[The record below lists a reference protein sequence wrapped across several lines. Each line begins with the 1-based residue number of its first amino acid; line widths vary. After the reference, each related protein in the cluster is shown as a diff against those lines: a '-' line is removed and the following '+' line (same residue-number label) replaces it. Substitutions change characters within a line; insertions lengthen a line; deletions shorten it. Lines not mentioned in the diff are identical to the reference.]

1 MLRLTG
7 IALLCA
13 ALSAAGFLYIAA
25 EKRKVDALQE
35 ALYAVKLL
43 RIEVTRLLLPPG
55 RAIAALA
62 GQNKLLK
69 QLHEAGCPLEGEAL
83 RSALLRFGL
92 GKEEAAYLEALFV
105 AWPRLSAGQSAPFD
119 AAEEQLNQRLIQRK
133 KALEQ
138 NAALYPKLGVLAA
151 AAAFLLLI

>member
-25 EKRKVDALQE
+25 EKRRVDALQE

-43 RIEVTRLLLPPG
+43 RVEVTRLLLPPG
-55 RAIAALA
+55 RAVAALSD
-62 GQNKLLK
+62 QNQLLK
-69 QLHEAGCPLEGEAL
+69 QLHEAGCPLEGEKL
-83 RSALLRFGL
+83 HSALLRFGL
-92 GKEEAAYLEALFV
+92 GKEEAACLEALFT
-105 AWPRLSAGQSAPFD
+105 AWPRMGAGQSAPFD
-119 AAEEQLNQRLIQRK
+119 AAEEQLNQRFMQRK

-138 NAALYPKLGVLAA
+138 GAVLYPKLGVLAA